1 MIMKLEELFDEI
13 LGCQNNYIIQYTNI
27 DGEEKLFINGI
38 EQEFEE
44 DEFDDSEV
52 KNEIS
57 KFKEIIEILPDDLFI
72 KFVDDLKEIMDI
84 NQVNDLF
91 EQDSFNEDDA
101 NLVTDLI
108 DQCKVILTELINNR
122 MRDLLELSMKL

>member
-1 MIMKLEELFDEI
+1 
-13 LGCQNNYIIQYTNI
+13 
-27 DGEEKLFINGI
+27 
-38 EQEFEE
+38 
-44 DEFDDSEV
+44 
-52 KNEIS
+52 
-57 KFKEIIEILPDDLFI
+57 
-72 KFVDDLKEIMDI
+72 MDI